1 MLKILG
7 RANSFN
13 VRKVLWTCDE
23 IGIPYEREDYGRG
36 FKPTNT
42 PEFLRLNPVGQVP
55 TVIDDG
61 FVMRESHAIIRYL
74 CAKHGARQLYPDD
87 IKDRERVEQ
96 WMDWIAYD
104 ITHSLRGAFL
114 GGQLKEAP
122 WNNEWFVAQ
131 GRKDLIEQ
139 MKMLAEHLS
148 ASGPYILGERF
159 TLADIPAGLVVNR
172 WFSLVDLSRPDYPAL
187 SAYYEL
193 LTERPAFR
201 AHGRNGL
208 P

>member
-23 IGIPYEREDYGRG
+23 IGLPFEREDYGRG
-36 FKPTNT
+36 FRPTNT
-42 PEFLRLNPVGQVP
+42 PEFLNLNPVGQVP
-55 TVIDDG
+55 CVIDDG

-74 CAKHGARQLYPDD
+74 CSKHRATQLFPDD
-87 IKDRERVEQ
+87 LEERQKIEA
-96 WMDWIAYD
+96 WMDWVAYD
-104 ITHSLRGAFL
+104 VTHSMRGAFL
-114 GGQLKEAP
+114 GGQLKEPP

-131 GRKDLIEQ
+131 GRKDLTGQ
-139 MKMLAEHLS
+139 MKLLDEHLV
-148 ASGPYILGERF
+148 ASGPYLVGKAF
-159 TLADIPAGLVVNR
+159 TLADIPMGLVVNR
-172 WFSLVDLSRPDYPAL
+172 WFSLAEVKRPIYPAVA
-187 SAYYEL
+187 AYYAV
-193 LTERPAFR
+193 LTERPAYR

>member
-23 IGIPYEREDYGRG
+23 VGIVFQREDWGRG
-36 FKPTNT
+36 FRPTST
-42 PEFLRLNPVGQVP
+42 PEFLKLNPVAQVP
-55 TVIDDG
+55 CVIDDG

-74 CAKHGARQLYPDD
+74 CARHGAWHLYPQDLQQ
-87 IKDRERVEQ
+87 RQRVDQ
-96 WMDWIAYD
+96 WLDWISYD
-104 ITHSLRGAFL
+104 VTHSMRGAFL

-122 WNNEWFVAQ
+122 WNNPWFVEQ
-131 GRKDLIEQ
+131 GRKDLTDQ
-139 MKMLAEHLS
+139 MRLLNAHLAE
-148 ASGPYILGERF
+148 SGPYMLGADF
-159 TLADIPAGLVVNR
+159 TLADVSAGLVVNR
-172 WFSLVDLSRPDYPAL
+172 WFSLADVNRPEYPAL
-187 SAYYEL
+187 SAYYER
-193 LTERPAFR
+193 LTERPAYR